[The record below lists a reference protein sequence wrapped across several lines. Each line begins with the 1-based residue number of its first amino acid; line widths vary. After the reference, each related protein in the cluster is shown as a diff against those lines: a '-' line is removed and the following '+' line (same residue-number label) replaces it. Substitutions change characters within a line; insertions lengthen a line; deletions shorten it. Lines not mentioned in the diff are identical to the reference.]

1 MASLKLINLLVVRC
15 GFGGGGVIC
24 LLVEFPMSVVVFP
37 WGGPN
42 SKLSSFVLFVF
53 RLLVSKIVLF
63 VYVPITD
70 FDFEI
75 F

>member
-1 MASLKLINLLVVRC
+1 MINLLGVRC
-15 GFGGGGVIC
+15 GFGGGGLIG
-24 LLVEFPMSVVVFP
+24 LFVEFPVSAAFP
-37 WGGPN
+37 WLLAGAR
-42 SKLSSFVLFVF
+42 SKLPSFVLFVF